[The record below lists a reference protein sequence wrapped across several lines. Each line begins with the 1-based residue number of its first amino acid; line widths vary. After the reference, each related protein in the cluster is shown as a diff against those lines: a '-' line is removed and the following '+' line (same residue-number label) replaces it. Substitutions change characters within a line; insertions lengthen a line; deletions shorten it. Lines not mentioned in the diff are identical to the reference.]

1 MAYSLNQLAAAERLD
16 CGKCEG
22 TGESGAV
29 SLRPCPF
36 CDGRGFF
43 LAPDVPALL
52 QLIKG
57 RKPGSLR
64 SKRPDSDRAYYIWR
78 MARFHGGADV
88 TMPMTA
94 SLAVAGDPYIPLL
107 DLVADKVAERIYG
120 TSRAGATRWAN
131 ALGMEL
137 VPEEGMPASAYSGGP
152 VVTDSNKPYSEQ
164 LELV

>member
-1 MAYSLNQLAAAERLD
+1 MPYTLEQIAAAERLD
-16 CGKCEG
+16 CGKCDG

-36 CDGRGFF
+36 CDGFGFF
-43 LAPDVPALL
+43 LPPDVPALL

-57 RKPGSLR
+57 RKGLR
-64 SKRPDSDRAYYIWR
+64 SKRPEGCDRAYYVWR

-107 DLVADKVAERIYG
+107 DVVADRVAERVYG

-137 VPEEGMPASAYSGGP
+137 VPDPTLPASAHPGGP
-152 VVTDSNKPYSEQ
+152 VVTDNNKPDSEL

>member
-1 MAYSLNQLAAAERLD
+1 MAHTLGQIAAAERLD
-16 CGKCEG
+16 CGKCDG
-22 TGESGAV
+22 TGRSR
-29 SLRPCPF
+29 STSRLCPF

-43 LAPDVPALL
+43 HTPDVPFLL

-57 RKPGSLR
+57 RKGLR
-64 SKRPDSDRAYYIWR
+64 SKRPEGSDRAYYVWR

-94 SLAVAGDPYIPLL
+94 SLAVAGDPYVPLL
-107 DLVADKVAERIYG
+107 DVVADKVAERVYG

-137 VPEEGMPASAYSGGP
+137 APDPTLPASAHPGGP
-152 VVTDSNKPYSEQ
+152 VVTDSNKPDTEQ

>member
-1 MAYSLNQLAAAERLD
+1 MALTLDQIGAAERLN
-16 CGKCEG
+16 CTKCDG
-22 TGESGAV
+22 SGQAR
-29 SLRPCPF
+29 SASTRPCPF

-43 LAPDVPALL
+43 HTPDVTFLL

-57 RKPGSLR
+57 RKGLR
-64 SKRPDSDRAYYIWR
+64 SKRPEGCNRAYYVWR

-94 SLAVAGDPYIPLL
+94 SLAVAGDPYVPLL
-107 DLVADKVAERIYG
+107 DVVADKVAEHVYG

-131 ALGMEL
+131 ALGMTL
-137 VPEEGMPASAYSGGP
+137 APEDNLPPSAYPGGP
-152 VVTDSNKPYSEQ
+152 VVTDGNKPYSEQ